1 VGKVDLRTLVF
12 IDSLQP
18 QLTGYIST
26 IARGYLPVTRDAS
39 MVIEVAPGIAI
50 NRITDVAVKKTS
62 VIPAI
67 QFVERAY
74 GTLEF
79 HHHDQAEVREA
90 GRQVLEHLEL
100 TEKDRLKPVVMTSE
114 IITHLHDYQA
124 MLINR
129 VRYGS
134 MFIAGKTL
142 YILEVHPAGYA
153 AFAANE
159 AEKASPIT
167 LVDAQFSGAFGRL
180 YLAGSEAEIE
190 EAAKAVHK
198 ALAGVDGRENKAGGG
213 PT

>member
-1 VGKVDLRTLVF
+1 MGKVDLRTYIF

-18 QLTGYIST
+18 QLTSYIST
-26 IARGYLPVTRDAS
+26 IARGYLPISRDAS
-39 MVIEVAPGIAI
+39 MFVEVAPGIAI
-50 NRITDVAVKKTS
+50 NRITDVAIKKTD
-62 VIPAI
+62 VRPAI

-79 HHHDQAEVREA
+79 HHTQQAEVLEA
-90 GRQVLEHLEL
+90 GRHILEHLEMR
-100 TEKDRLKPVVMTSE
+100 EADRLKPAVMTSE
-114 IITHLHDYQA
+114 IITNIMDYQA

-134 MFIAGKTL
+134 MFLAGKTL

-153 AFAANE
+153 AYAANE
-159 AEKASPIT
+159 AEKSSPVT
-167 LVDAQFSGAFGRL
+167 LVDVQFSGAFGRL
-180 YLAGSEAEIE
+180 YLAGTEAEIE

-198 ALAGVDGRENKAGGG
+198 ALNGVEGRPNSAGGG

>member
-1 VGKVDLRTLVF
+1 MGKVDLRTFTF

-26 IARGYLPVTRDAS
+26 IARGYLPITRDAS
-39 MVIEVAPGIAI
+39 MIVEVAPGIAI
-50 NRITDVAVKKTS
+50 NRITDTACKKTG
-62 VIPAI
+62 VKPAI

-79 HHHDQAEVREA
+79 HHQDQAEVQEA
-90 GRQVLEHLEL
+90 GRQVLSQLEMR
-100 TEKDRLKPVVMTSE
+100 EQDRLKPVVMTSE

-129 VRYGS
+129 VRFGS
-134 MFIAGKTL
+134 IFIPGQAL

-167 LVDAQFSGAFGRL
+167 LVDVQFSGAFGRL

-198 ALAGVDGRENKAGGG
+198 ALSGIDGRENKAGGG
-213 PT
+213 PA

>member
-1 VGKVDLRTLVF
+1 MPKVDLRTFVF
-12 IDSLQP
+12 IDSLQA
-18 QLTGYIST
+18 QLTGYLAT
-26 IARGYLPVTRDAS
+26 IARGYLPVTRDSS
-39 MVIEVAPGIAI
+39 MIIEVAPGIAI

-62 VIPAI
+62 VVPSV

-79 HHHDQAEVREA
+79 HHGDQAEVREA
-90 GRQVLEHLEL
+90 GRHVLEHLEL
-100 TEKDRLKPVVMTSE
+100 AESDRLKPVVMTSE
-114 IITHLHDYQA
+114 IITNIHDYQA

-167 LVDAQFSGAFGRL
+167 LVDVNFSGAFGRL

-198 ALAGVDGRENKAGGG
+198 ALGGIAGRENKAAAG
-213 PT
+213 P